1 MSLDET
7 NGANLHK
14 GLCLFLN
21 QQNDRLGN
29 DTLAILASSDGSLV
43 ASSRFDVK
51 SDSRFSA
58 MASALLSLS
67 ETLCNE
73 VLGSANDHTS
83 FSTSKGHIA
92 LVRLTIQD
100 SPYLMMFSCPADTN
114 LAFLMRHSRD
124 LASKLIET
132 LANKSISLKQE

>member
-1 MSLDET
+1 MSLDQT

-29 DTLAILASSDGSLV
+29 DALAILASSDGSLI
-43 ASSRFDVK
+43 ASSRFDID

-67 ETLCNE
+67 ESLCNE
-73 VLGSANDHTS
+73 VLGSANDHAS

-92 LVRLTIQD
+92 LVRLTVQD
-100 SPYLMMFSCPADTN
+100 SPYLMMFSCPAEIN

-124 LASKLIET
+124 LASKLVAT
-132 LANKSISLKQE
+132 LANESISLKQD